1 MGWTPAGWDDTIGI
15 VVPVVIVSR
24 QATFGSEPRG
34 SSLKVHSAGRALPS
48 AAFLTVTATYVV
60 ALVLT
65 YAAGGFPTVA
75 AWGSGG
81 WIGAVLGTST
91 YLFAAVGALITL
103 RRRRNAV
110 GWLCLSIGMVW
121 ATLGALE
128 AYVHYAIDVR
138 GGSVAGFEVALAM
151 SSVGWVPAIGLMI
164 FLILLFP
171 DGRLPSRR
179 WRVVAAFAALT
190 LVVIATA
197 GVFGPANFAD
207 SGFPEV
213 ANPFRID
220 ALAPALEQIQAAALL
235 LPVWILVA
243 AVSIVVRYRRA
254 SGVERLQ
261 LKWLVASGMV
271 VAAAF
276 VVAMAAPNDASGEG
290 PSLAAEIA
298 QDVSLLSYALI
309 PIAIG
314 IATLRYRLYDID
326 LIVNRTLV
334 YGGATLVLAL
344 AFGAANVA
352 SQRMLESMSGQRS
365 DLVTAALA
373 VAAAFAFGPMRRR
386 IRPLVDRFLPARARL
401 ALLFTDIVGST
412 RIAAEIGDQRWRQL
426 ADRYRTAVRREL
438 ARFAGREMDTAG
450 DGFFVTFERPAAAL
464 ACAWAIRGGVRALG
478 IETRIGVHVGE
489 CEMRGEKVSGLAVHT
504 AARVMSAAADGEIL
518 VSGSLREAVT
528 GLNVEL
534 ADRGLHDLKG
544 IPGAW
549 RLYQV
554 EALAPTG

>member
-1 MGWTPAGWDDTIGI
+1 MFRDAALP
-15 VVPVVIVSR
+15 P
-24 QATFGSEPRG
+24 EPREEHRT
-34 SSLKVHSAGRALPS
+34 SLHVGRAVPL
-48 AAFLTVTATYVV
+48 AAFLIVTGTYVL

-81 WIGAVLGTST
+81 WIGAVLGMST
-91 YLFAAVGALITL
+91 YAFAAVGALITL
-103 RRRRNAV
+103 RRPRNAV
-110 GWLCLSIGMVW
+110 GWLCLAIGMVW

-128 AYVHYAIDVR
+128 AYAHYAIDVR
-138 GGSVAGFEVALAM
+138 DRSLAGFEVALAI
-151 SSVGWVPAIGLMI
+151 SNVGWVPAIGLMI
-164 FLILLFP
+164 FLILVFP
-171 DGRLPSRR
+171 DGHLPSRS
-179 WRVVAAFAALT
+179 WRVVAALAALT

-197 GVFGPANFAD
+197 GLFGPANFGD
-207 SGFPEV
+207 SGYPDI
-213 ANPFRID
+213 ANPLRFD
-220 ALAPALEQIQAAALL
+220 PLAPIFEQVRIAAVL

-243 AVSIVVRYRRA
+243 AVSIGVRYRRA

-261 LKWLVASGMV
+261 LKWLVASGAA
-271 VAAAF
+271 VAVAF
-276 VVAMAAPNDASGEG
+276 VVTMVVPDDTSGDG
-290 PSLAAEIA
+290 RSLAAEIA
-298 QDVSLLSYALI
+298 QNVSLLSYALI

-334 YGGATLVLAL
+334 YGGVTLVLAL

-352 SQRMLESMSGQRS
+352 SQRMLESVSGQRS
-365 DLVTAALA
+365 DLVTAGLA
-373 VAAAFAFGPMRRR
+373 VAAAFAFGPTRRR
-386 IRPLVDRFLPARARL
+386 VRPVVDRFLPARARL

-412 RIAAEIGDQRWRQL
+412 RMAAELGDERWRQL

-438 ARFAGREMDTAG
+438 GRFGGHEIDTAG
-450 DGFFVTFERPAAAL
+450 DGFFATFERPRGAL
-464 ACAWAIRGGVRALG
+464 ECAWAIRGVVRALG

-518 VSGSLREAVT
+518 VSGALKDAVT
-528 GLNVEL
+528 GLKVEL
-534 ADRGLHDLKG
+534 GDLGLHDLKG
-544 IPGAW
+544 VPGEW

-554 EALAPTG
+554 ESVAVSTA